1 MAPKGHKKHPKPS
14 VEGLQVFGGPAFAA
28 GETGQPRWDH
38 RVQGLMFG
46 GLAPD
51 VASWSGLAVLQGG
64 HRGPGTRQHKHTGTR
79 SSPPPP
85 PPPPRARIAQ
95 LPEVTAHT
103 AALKWQLRLVHS
115 RCGLG

>member
-79 SSPPPP
+79 SSP
-85 PPPPRARIAQ
+85 RARIAQ
-95 LPEVTAHT
+95 LQRCLTAHT